1 VLWACVIESV
11 NIYLA
16 GAQLPYLETELRVTA
31 HYMAVAVALGI
42 AYSCLSVIM
51 NGGAGK
57 NGSTVAVS
65 ERQWKTI
72 LPTHSPLVHTFS
84 SSFTHQLIDYLLNL
98 KQGKS
103 MLGFLYTN
111 NTLTVKMLVGLVCSL
126 LHSPLIA
133 PFPWFSV

>member
-11 NIYLA
+11 NVYLA
-16 GAQLPYLETELRVTA
+16 GVQLPYLETELRVTA

-65 ERQWKTI
+65 ARQCETVS
-72 LPTHSPLVHTFS
+72 PTHST
-84 SSFTHQLIDYLLNL
+84 
-98 KQGKS
+98 
-103 MLGFLYTN
+103 
-111 NTLTVKMLVGLVCSL
+111 CSHL
-126 LHSPLIA
+126 
-133 PFPWFSV
+133 